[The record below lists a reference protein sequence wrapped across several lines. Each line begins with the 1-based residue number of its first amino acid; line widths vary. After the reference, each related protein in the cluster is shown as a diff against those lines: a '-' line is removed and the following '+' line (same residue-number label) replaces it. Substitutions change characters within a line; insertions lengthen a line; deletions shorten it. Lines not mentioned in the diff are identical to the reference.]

1 MGLDFFPNAPIMVDM
16 IKTPASPTVNV
27 TPTPQSSWIRGIGY
41 HNGILIILTGPVGD
55 TSKTTGALL
64 YGNVPSWVKGLLIAA
79 QAEAKTGESAG
90 QESVGA
96 TYSRLVKG
104 KYPCQTV
111 GPERVDEL
119 RKLINKK

>member
-1 MGLDFFPNAPIMVDM
+1 MADM
-16 IKTPASPTVNV
+16 SKTPASPAVNV

-41 HNGILIILTGPVGD
+41 HNGILIILTGPEGGR
-55 TSKTTGALL
+55 KTTGALL
-64 YGNVPSWVKGLLIAA
+64 YGEVPSWVAGLLIASR
-79 QAEAKTGESAG
+79 AKAKADGNGKSAG

-111 GPERVDEL
+111 GPDRVDEL
-119 RKLINKK
+119 RKLIGI